1 MKVADRIK
9 SMTFVTQMEATAK
22 RWWSIWEIGNH
33 IWFPKEF
40 DRTVEYIYDTI
51 EDYKK
56 LDRNSANFTKSQ
68 GINAMVRQ
76 VLWVVQPGPYNY
88 PLNETFALANPCFN

>member
-9 SMTFVTQMEATAK
+9 SMTLCYSNGGYSRRGGEVFDVGN
-22 RWWSIWEIGNH
+22 REII

-51 EDYKK
+51 EDYKI
-56 LDRNSANFTKSQ
+56 RPQ
-68 GINAMVRQ
+68 
-76 VLWVVQPGPYNY
+76 
-88 PLNETFALANPCFN
+88 